1 MATFWATFTTVRN
14 TPRSGGSLN
23 LIKGRDA
30 EGLTVLTT
38 SGTSQIVQ
46 RSASDWEAPSTGA
59 LVVRTDGAVWLHFA
73 AAPVAAASTDHY
85 LAANESKEYGVETG
99 DKIAVKDA

>member
-14 TPRSGGSLN
+14 TPRSGGALK

-38 SGTSQIVQ
+38 TGSSQIAQ
-46 RSASDWEAPSTGA
+46 RSASDWAAPATGA
-59 LVVRTDGAVWLHFA
+59 IAVRCSGAVWIHIDPTPE
-73 AAPVAAASTDHY
+73 AAPSTDHY

-99 DKIAVKDA
+99 DKIAVEDA

>member
-1 MATFWATFTTVRN
+1 MASFWATFTTVRN
-14 TPRSGGSLN
+14 AVQSGGALK

-46 RSASDWEAPSTGA
+46 RSAADWSAPDVGA
-59 LVVRTDGAVWLHFA
+59 LSVRADGAVWIHIDA
-73 AAPVAAASTDHY
+73 SPTAAASVDHY
-85 LAANESKEYGVETG
+85 LASGERLEFGVQAG
-99 DKIAVKDA
+99 DKIAVKDV